1 MTDNVLSAARV
12 LDLVELIAASG
23 DGVLLREATT
33 RLNAPKSSTLMLLRT
48 LVNRGYAYRDPL
60 SDRYL
65 LTDQYRAGAFGWV
78 TDPYARLIAAARPV
92 MERLSQELGESMTF
106 GVFDTPG
113 YAKVITQ
120 VVADVEVRYS
130 ANVSRPIPLYCTAI
144 GRVLVSRRPRAEWRD
159 LIGHGPF
166 PAVTRHTVTDDEEVL
181 RIVARVHEEGHAIV
195 MEEFALGG
203 TGVAAPVL
211 DENGHVLGALNMG
224 CVTNRFDE
232 KRRQV
237 VAAVMA
243 AAGDLGQQLRVRGGA
258 AEADAGPG
266 SSPARSFR

>member
-12 LDLVELIAASG
+12 LDLVELIAASR

-48 LVNRGYAYRDPL
+48 LVNRGYAYRDPV

-65 LTDQYRAGAFGWV
+65 LTEQYRAGGFGWV
-78 TDPYARLIAAARPV
+78 ADPYARIVAAARPV
-92 MERLSQELGESMTF
+92 MEVLSHELGESVTF

-113 YAKVITQ
+113 HARVLTQ
-120 VVADVEVRYS
+120 VVADVEIRYT
-130 ANVSRPIPLYCTAI
+130 AKVGPPIPLYCTAI
-144 GRVLVSRRPRAEWRD
+144 GRVLVSRRPRAEWRG
-159 LIGHGPF
+159 LIGSGPF
-166 PAVTRHTVTDDEEVL
+166 QAITRHTVTDPEAVL
-181 RIVARVHEEGHAIV
+181 QIVGRVREEGHAIV

-211 DENGHVLGALNMG
+211 DVDGHALAALNVG
-224 CVTNRFDE
+224 CVTPRFDD
-232 KRRQV
+232 KRERV

-243 AAGDLGQQLRVRGGA
+243 AAGDLGLQLRMGA
-258 AEADAGPG
+258 A
-266 SSPARSFR
+266 PAESAA

>member
-12 LDLVELIAASG
+12 LDLVELLAASG

-65 LTDQYRAGAFGWV
+65 LTDWCRGGAFGWV
-78 TDPYARLIAAARPV
+78 ADPQARLIAAARPV
-92 MERLSQELGESMTF
+92 MERLSRELGESMTF

-113 YAKVITQ
+113 YAKTITQ

-130 ANVSRPIPLYCTAI
+130 ANVGHPIPLYCTAI

-159 LIGHGPF
+159 LIGRGPF
-166 PAVTRHTVTDDEEVL
+166 PAITRHTVTDAEEVL

-211 DENGHVLGALNMG
+211 DENGQALAALNMG
-224 CVTNRFDE
+224 CVTNRFED
-232 KRRQV
+232 KREQV
-237 VAAVMA
+237 VSAVMA
-243 AAGDLGQQLRVRGGA
+243 AAGALGRQLRMRGGGV
-258 AEADAGPG
+258 EGNG
-266 SSPARSFR
+266 